1 MPETISRKVPAPT
14 KGMGRKYAAAAAL
27 DLTYHADAPGNSGG
41 TFWALDAEGTV
52 HLVKVRKVAQRWST
66 EAGEF
71 IPEHY
76 TAETVADRRAGQEV
90 DPLNNKTITV
100 NSYLWSK
107 STVWGQRYPGVEVK
121 ITVPEIVGGLGP
133 VVVDIPENTAVSLV
147 WNTAD

>member
-90 DPLNNKTITV
+90 DPWSNKRCPLGR
-100 NSYLWSK
+100 NLWNLHYS
-107 STVWGQRYPGVEVK
+107 EVK

>member
-1 MPETISRKVPAPT
+1 MAAKSPKSPT
-14 KGMGRKYAAAAAL
+14 KAQGRKYAAAAAL

-90 DPLNNKTITV
+90 DPWSNKCC
-100 NSYLWSK
+100 NLWNLYYSAV
-107 STVWGQRYPGVEVK
+107 T
-121 ITVPEIVGGLGP
+121 ITVPETVGGLGP

-147 WNTAD
+147 WNTAP